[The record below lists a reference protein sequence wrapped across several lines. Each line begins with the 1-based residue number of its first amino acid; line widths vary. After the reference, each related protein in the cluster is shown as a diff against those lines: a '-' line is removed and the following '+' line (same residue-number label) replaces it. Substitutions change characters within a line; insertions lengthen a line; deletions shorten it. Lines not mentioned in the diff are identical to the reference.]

1 MIVDHL
7 YVAAFKAVSDVA
19 RHVPNHIRI
28 QHVGGVVLGVE
39 KHEGFPILVGVGGLA
54 THQVE
59 FFEVVVGAQAEV
71 ELAAAGNAV
80 QGETEGDI
88 ATACGGRTAFDVA
101 DLVDRVVVFDD
112 GAFSDVTGFHGG
124 VQSEETAI
132 VADQNG
138 NRSKGAGRRS
148 EVTQMARS
156 RASKLMASACGNQPK
171 SSRRGA
177 CWTASAQLWSLL
189 RSYR

>member
-1 MIVDHL
+1 
-7 YVAAFKAVSDVA
+7 
-19 RHVPNHIRI
+19 
-28 QHVGGVVLGVE
+28 
-39 KHEGFPILVGVGGLA
+39 LA

-80 QGETEGDI
+80 QREAEGDI
-88 ATACGGRTAFDVA
+88 ATARRRRTAFDIA
-101 DLVDRVVVFDD
+101 DLIDRVVVFDD
-112 GAFSDVTGFHGG
+112 GTFSDVTGFHGG
-124 VQSEETAI
+124 VQSEETTI

-156 RASKLMASACGNQPK
+156 CTSKQRASACGSQPK
-171 SSRRGA
+171 SIRRGWL
-177 CWTASAQLWSLL
+177 CTASAQS
-189 RSYR
+189 